1 MTAYVQPHMS
11 RRDQVDGSGG
21 KLFRARVIAGWL
33 LMPSGVIILIAA
45 LVSRDAHAWV
55 PAASIALTAVFI
67 GLWAILT
74 ARPQA
79 GTGLRLMPVV
89 LAWWSMTFGLAS
101 IAWWWPQRGTAS
113 IIEVPYVVRA
123 LALVGFGGLLMTF
136 AYWAAGQRAGYL
148 FGRPAHTFV
157 DSRST
162 VTRSWATPL
171 VLSGIALT
179 GRVLIVGVTG
189 QLSYIGSNGT
199 SAAGPLTQLFSMM
212 AALGPLAVLV
222 AGYQVWVERRHAA
235 LVSLIAVFS
244 VEAAYAVISGGK
256 QDSVVLGLALVLPW
270 MIARRRVPI
279 LFIVLGVLFYA
290 FVLTPFNAQYRAAV
304 RSGPNSF
311 LTSGQA
317 IAEAPSIA
325 RDSVGSL
332 LSPDTRQLGTNASY
346 ARIRE
351 IDNVAITLQKTPTQ
365 VAFSSPQDFVLAPLI
380 AVIPRA
386 IWSDKPLLDAGYR
399 FSAQYYGLPPSLR
412 TSSAPTIPGDLYRHG
427 GLLVF
432 GVGMAIFGFALRAV
446 DNLIGATGSAPLMM
460 LMFNLFPLVVKAEID
475 ATGLIA
481 TIPSMAILWVASVV
495 LTFGRARE
503 RV

>member
-1 MTAYVQPHMS
+1 MSAQVQRRAS
-11 RRDQVDGSGG
+11 RRDRWDESNAQNV
-21 KLFRARVIAGWL
+21 RVRVVIGWL
-33 LMPSGVIILIAA
+33 LMPAGAVILLAA
-45 LVSRDAHAWV
+45 VLSNDAHAWV
-55 PAASIALTAVFI
+55 PAASIALAALLI

-74 ARPQA
+74 ASPRV

-101 IAWWWPQRGTAS
+101 IAWWWPQQGTAS
-113 IIEVPYVVRA
+113 IVQVSFVVQA
-123 LALVGFGGLLMTF
+123 LALVGFGALLMSF
-136 AYWAAGQRAGYL
+136 AYWAAGQGAGHL

-157 DSRST
+157 NSRAT
-162 VTRSWATPL
+162 VTRSWVTPL
-171 VLSGIALT
+171 VLSGIAIT

-222 AGYQVWVERRHAA
+222 AGHQVWVERRHAA

-304 RSGPNSF
+304 RSGPSSF

-317 IAEAPSIA
+317 IAAAPSIA
-325 RDSVGSL
+325 RDSIGSL

-351 IDNVAITLQKTPTQ
+351 IDNVAITLQKTPSE
-365 VAFSSPQDFVLAPLI
+365 VKFSPPLEFVEAPLI
-380 AVIPRA
+380 AVVPRA
-386 IWSDKPLLDAGYR
+386 LWVDKPLLDAGYR

-432 GVGMAIFGFALRAV
+432 AVGMAIFGFALRAV
-446 DNLIGATGSAPLMM
+446 DNLIGASGSAPLVM

-481 TIPSMAILWVASVV
+481 TIPSMAILWVASVM
-495 LTFGRARE
+495 LTFGRAKAR
-503 RV
+503 R